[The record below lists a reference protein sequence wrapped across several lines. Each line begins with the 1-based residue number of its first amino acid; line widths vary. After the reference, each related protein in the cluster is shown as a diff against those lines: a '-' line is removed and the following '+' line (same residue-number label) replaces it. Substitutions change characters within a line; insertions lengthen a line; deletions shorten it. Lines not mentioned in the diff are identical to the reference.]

1 MINQEFLGV
10 IKLITTE
17 EIIGN
22 ILVCETEGGFII
34 ENAFSVEEEII
45 ETPVGEMV
53 KVELRP
59 WAKFAQQEIF
69 FVDKKNTI
77 TVYEADER
85 ILKIYHK
92 TINKYMFGTSSN
104 KVNLNEEM
112 GFKKKLTDARSTLEK
127 LYKDS

>member
-1 MINQEFLGV
+1 MINQQFLGV

-34 ENAFSVEEEII
+34 ENAFSMEEEII

-53 KVELRP
+53 KIELRP

-92 TINKYMFGTSSN
+92 TINKYMFGTSSS

-112 GFKKKLTDARSTLEK
+112 GFKNKITDARSTLEK

>member
-77 TVYEADER
+77 TVYEAD
-85 ILKIYHK
+85 
-92 TINKYMFGTSSN
+92 
-104 KVNLNEEM
+104 
-112 GFKKKLTDARSTLEK
+112 
-127 LYKDS
+127 

>member
-1 MINQEFLGV
+1 MNSQEFLGV

-22 ILVCETEGGFII
+22 IFVCENEGGFVI
-34 ENAFSVEEEII
+34 ENAFSVQEEII

-53 KVELRP
+53 KIELRP
-59 WAKFAQQEIF
+59 WAKFAQEEIF
-69 FVDKKNTI
+69 FIDKKNTI

-92 TINKYMFGTSSN
+92 TINKYIFGTDSS
-104 KVNLNEEM
+104 KVNLSEEM
-112 GFKKKLTDARSTLEK
+112 GFKNKITDARSSLER